1 MLVELLK
8 LLSILNLVLEPSLHN
23 LLPDFF
29 NTADEERLELIPL
42 LGYVYIL
49 SHSCSAISSSL
60 LH

>member
-8 LLSILNLVLEPSLHN
+8 LLSILDLILEPTLHD

-29 NTADEERLELIPL
+29 NAADKERLKLIPL

-49 SHSCSAISSSL
+49 SHSYSAISPSL